1 MKRNKLI
8 RKRILCA
15 LLLTAMLCILT
26 ACSRVASIKLP
37 PLPTPKKAEPV
48 PTAEVLATAAPEISS
63 TPQMFFPKP
72 ETPPPTPFATPVPMP
87 FETPVPMPTPEP
99 VPENPDIPHLYI
111 ENATYPESMAQ
122 YGVADLLGEI
132 YTDKGV
138 IAQVCG
144 RIYNNDSGQNE
155 QICMYYPYAQ
165 YFSLGGTVNSNLIFG
180 MLEPGHYTYIVSAI
194 AENNSFSS
202 GEKVLIEHAF
212 EIYYP

>member
-1 MKRNKLI
+1 MKRNTLI
-8 RKRILCA
+8 WKRILCA

-37 PLPTPKKAEPV
+37 PIPTPKKAEPV

-87 FETPVPMPTPEP
+87 TPEP
-99 VPENPDIPHLYI
+99 VPENPNVPHLYI
-111 ENATYPESMAQ
+111 ENATYPENMTQ
-122 YGVADLLGEI
+122 YGVAELYGEI

-155 QICMYYPYAQ
+155 QICMYYPYEQ
-165 YFSLGGTVNSNLIFG
+165 YFSLAGTVNSNLIFG

>member
-1 MKRNKLI
+1 
-8 RKRILCA
+8 
-15 LLLTAMLCILT
+15 
-26 ACSRVASIKLP
+26 
-37 PLPTPKKAEPV
+37 
-48 PTAEVLATAAPEISS
+48 
-63 TPQMFFPKP
+63 
-72 ETPPPTPFATPVPMP
+72 
-87 FETPVPMPTPEP
+87 
-99 VPENPDIPHLYI
+99 
-111 ENATYPESMAQ
+111 MAQ

-165 YFSLGGTVNSNLIFG
+165 YFSLGGTVNANLIFG

-194 AENNSFSS
+194 AENNSYSS